1 MGLEDAMGDD
11 LDEELGTAILA
22 MEVQPSQSPPAGG
35 AGRSGG
41 GSGGGGARN
50 AGAGGGGAPGP
61 AAAPPPPQQLPPA
74 RPTATLQRLLAQLAT
89 VRRQMHE
96 ANGGQG
102 EVFNLAEHM
111 APPLEAV
118 KPKIA

>member
-1 MGLEDAMGDD
+1 MTWTRSWAL
-11 LDEELGTAILA
+11 
-22 MEVQPSQSPPAGG
+22 PSWPWRCSHHRARRQAARGG
-35 AGRSGG
+35 VA
-41 GSGGGGARN
+41 A
-50 AGAGGGGAPGP
+50 AAAAAAPRTRP
-61 AAAPPPPQQLPPA
+61 APPPPQQLPPA

>member
-1 MGLEDAMGDD
+1 MGDD

-50 AGAGGGGAPGP
+50 

>member
-50 AGAGGGGAPGP
+50 